1 MTFQEKMPIG
11 SLDHLLKII
20 HLAEVLKREKRHS
33 WLSNN
38 DQESVAEHSWRLAL
52 MVLLIAPKLK
62 KSIDLEKALI
72 MAIIHDLPEI
82 KVGDLPDFE
91 VCSKESL
98 KQKFLQEKA
107 AMQEIAEKLDR
118 SDLIELWVEFEERK
132 SDEARLVGALDRL
145 EGQIQH
151 NESDLSTWLEIEK
164 KRQFL
169 GHASYCGHEEIL
181 QELAEMCAQESRSKL
196 SQSDKASIQ
205 SWMKGKELKECLK
218 EVGIKGY
225 QEEECL

>member
-1 MTFQEKMPIG
+1 MSFNNIRE
-11 SLDHLLKII
+11 LLKII

-33 WLSNN
+33 WLSNH

-52 MVLLIAPKLK
+52 MVLLVAPKLK
-62 KSIDLEKALI
+62 KSINLEKALI

-82 KVGDLPDFE
+82 KVGDQPDFE

-98 KQKFLQEKA
+98 KQKFFQEKA

-118 SDLIELWVEFEERK
+118 LDLLELWVEFEERK
-132 SDEARLVGALDRL
+132 SDEARLVRALDQL

-151 NESDLSTWLEIEK
+151 NESDLSTWLDIEK

-169 GHASYCGHEEIL
+169 GHSSYCGHEEIL
-181 QELAEMCAQESRSKL
+181 QELAEMCVQESQSKL
-196 SQSDKASIQ
+196 SQNDKDSIQ
-205 SWMKGKELKECLK
+205 SWMKGRELKECLE

-225 QEEECL
+225 QENECL